1 MRANCIAGAD
11 AFLLGAF
18 VAEIGVGND
27 AFHIFRVVF
36 AKRCP
41 IGIFLEFLRPFREL
55 DASVV
60 PDNSLLREFVGYKG
74 LGKSFLNH

>member
-1 MRANCIAGAD
+1 MRSDCIAGAD

-41 IGIFLEFLRPFREL
+41 IGIFLEFLRPFVSDGIL
-55 DASVV
+55 QQIV
-60 PDNSLLREFVGYKG
+60 PIDV
-74 LGKSFLNH
+74 